1 MPTSPVDDLEYDGTR
16 YHDMK
21 VNASLHD
28 SNFDLGIYSGTK
40 ACKLALK
47 ATGTIAEDLYVVTMS
62 AGLEN
67 IDLMQLGMSETPSN
81 GHAGIN
87 IDGNIDLTSGVY
99 SGSAI
104 IGDFA
109 WTLDK
114 DYYYADEMAI
124 AVSCDTTQVTG
135 RIYNGDMVVTFDA
148 PVQYRHPHLPILG
161 KRQHHHSANRQESY
175 RCRYIAECA
184 SSVRSRHKNRKTEH
198 CSPVHRKFRHDIR

>member
-1 MPTSPVDDLEYDGTR
+1 MLCANATVKGHGFDIYSPETSIDAHVSVDDLEYDGTR

-81 GHAGIN
+81 AMPES
-87 IDGNIDLTSGVY
+87 TST
-99 SGSAI
+99 A
-104 IGDFA
+104 
-109 WTLDK
+109 T
-114 DYYYADEMAI
+114 
-124 AVSCDTTQVTG
+124 
-135 RIYNGDMVVTFDA
+135 
-148 PVQYRHPHLPILG
+148 
-161 KRQHHHSANRQESY
+161 
-175 RCRYIAECA
+175 
-184 SSVRSRHKNRKTEH
+184 
-198 CSPVHRKFRHDIR
+198 